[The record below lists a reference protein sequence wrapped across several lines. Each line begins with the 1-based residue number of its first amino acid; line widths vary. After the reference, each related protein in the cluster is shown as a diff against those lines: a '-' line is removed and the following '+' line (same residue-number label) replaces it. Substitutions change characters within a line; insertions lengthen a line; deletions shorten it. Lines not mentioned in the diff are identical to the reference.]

1 MSSTLNGQVLSEKLG
16 GHVLVD
22 SLRAHGVEMVFGV
35 PGESYLA
42 VLDGLQDANS
52 CLLYTSPSPRDRYI
66 SRMPSSA

>member
-42 VLDGLQDANS
+42 VLDGCKTLIV
-52 CLLYTSPSPRDRYI
+52 YKPSYAVRRVAPR
-66 SRMPSSA
+66 